1 MGLFSIWLQSFQ
13 EKRQKNYLMR
23 KKGVKRTL
31 SERSNK
37 YFIQV
42 TKKKKKLSIQMMR
55 KKWSTILLSP
65 GKMAR

>member
-13 EKRQKNYLMR
+13 EKRQRNYLMR

-42 TKKKKKLSIQMMR
+42 TKKKKN
-55 KKWSTILLSP
+55 
-65 GKMAR
+65 